1 MSNST
6 WKSKTGVFARKS
18 VERTIGDTT
27 WNFYPV
33 SVGRLF
39 ELRDT
44 IKDIFSA
51 ATALFTKNGDDVA
64 QEIERIRQG
73 DGTIER
79 TNIAAITPEMAKF
92 RDEQK
97 KSSVQAAVE
106 ALLCERNKLMIGKL
120 LADSL
125 RDDFDRNVKEDEIK
139 EFMEALDL
147 ASLVQFLI
155 GFAEANAKVF
165 GPVGEKIR
173 AAIGNKL
180 RLVTDEK
187 AGSEELPPPVQL
199 DEKG

>member
-39 ELRDT
+39 ELRET
-44 IKDIFSA
+44 IKDIFTA
-51 ATALFTKNGDDVA
+51 ATALFTKNGDDVG

-79 TNIAAITPEMAKF
+79 TNIAALTPEMAKF

-97 KSSVQAAVE
+97 KASVSAAVE

-139 EFMEALDL
+139 DFMETLDISTL
-147 ASLVQFLI
+147 IQFLM

-180 RLVTDEK
+180 RLVPEEN
-187 AGSEELPPPVQL
+187 AGSEELPPPGQPV
-199 DEKG
+199 EKA